1 MSMHGM
7 GGGGGGAW
15 SGMKSLRKDASVKHH
30 RIAKGTIKRILS
42 FSQPYRTSLIVF
54 LIAVVIDA
62 VIVSINPLI
71 LRAIIDKGIMGR
83 NAGLVVSLALVVAGI
98 AVADAG
104 LSIVQRWISAVI
116 GERLIFDMRAKVFA
130 HIQEMPIAFFSRT
143 QTGALISRLNNDI
156 IGAQQAFTDLLSN
169 VVGNIILVAITL
181 AAMFFLSWPITLV
194 ALVLLPVFLFP
205 ARRMGQKLG
214 TLMREGFG
222 LNAEMNQMMTER
234 FNVSGAMLA
243 KLYGSANSES
253 TRFNAKAGRVRD
265 IGITQAAYQRIF
277 FVCLSLTA
285 SLATAFV
292 YGFGGIAALHG
303 ELMIGTLV
311 ALTAYLARLYGP
323 LTALSS
329 LQVDVMST
337 VVSFERVFEVLDL
350 QPMIVDAADAREI
363 PEGPATVVF
372 DSVSFTYPTADQ
384 VSLASLESVA
394 ALDRTAN
401 AIALEDVSFVVEPG
415 TMTAIVGPS
424 GAGKTT
430 LSMLLPRLYDVTGG
444 SISINGTDV
453 RQATLESVRSAI
465 GVVTQDAH
473 LFHETLG
480 ANLRFAREDATDEEL
495 EEALRLAQLGDLLA
509 GLPDGLETVV
519 GERGYR
525 LSGGEKQRVA
535 IARLLLK
542 APRIVILD
550 EATAHLDSESEV
562 AVQRALDQTFAGRT
576 AIVIAH
582 RLSTVRGADQ
592 ILVLN
597 AGRVVERG
605 THAELLRAGG
615 LYAELYETQFANES
629 PTADFA

>member
-1 MSMHGM
+1 MSLHGM
-7 GGGGGGAW
+7 PSAGGGAW
-15 SGMKSLRKDASVKHH
+15 SGMKSLRRDTSVKNHQ
-30 RIAKGTIKRILS
+30 IAKGTIKRILT
-42 FSQPYRTSLIVF
+42 FSRPYRASLVVF
-54 LIAVVIDA
+54 LIAVVVDSI
-62 VIVSINPLI
+62 IVSINPLI
-71 LRAIIDKGIMGR
+71 LRAIIDKGIIGHKQ
-83 NAGLVVSLALVVAGI
+83 GLVIALAITVALI

-104 LSIVQRWISAVI
+104 LSIIQRWVSAVI
-116 GERLIFDMRAKVFA
+116 GERLIYDMRARVFA

-181 AAMFFLSWPITLV
+181 AAMFVLSWPITLG
-194 ALVLLPVFLFP
+194 ALVLLPIFLIP

-243 KLYGSANSES
+243 KLYGDARSES

-277 FVCLSLTA
+277 FVCLTLTA

-292 YGFGGIAALHG
+292 YGFGGVAALHG

-311 ALTAYLARLYGP
+311 ALTAYLARLYSP

-329 LQVDVMST
+329 LQVDVMTT

-350 QPMIVDAADAREI
+350 TPMIGDAENAVAI
-363 PEGPATVVF
+363 PDGPATVIF
-372 DSVSFTYPTADQ
+372 DRVSFTYPSAEQ
-384 VSLASLESVA
+384 VSLASLESVTT
-394 ALDRTAN
+394 LDRTVN
-401 AIALEDVSFVVEPG
+401 AIALDDVSFRVAPG

-444 SISINGTDV
+444 AITINGLDV
-453 RQATLESVRSAI
+453 RDASTESVRAAI

-473 LFHETLG
+473 LFHETLA

-495 EEALRLAQLGDLLA
+495 FHALRQAQLGDLLA
-509 GLPDGLETVV
+509 GLPEGLNTVV

-562 AVQRALDQTFAGRT
+562 AVQRALDETFAGRT
-576 AIVIAH
+576 ALVIAH
-582 RLSTVRGADQ
+582 RLSTIRGADQ
-592 ILVLN
+592 ILVMN
-597 AGRVVERG
+597 AGRIVERG
-605 THAELLRAGG
+605 THAELLSMGG
-615 LYAELYETQFANES
+615 LYGELYETQFS
-629 PTADFA
+629 HGDKLID

>member
-7 GGGGGGAW
+7 GGGSGGAW
-15 SGMKSLRKDASVKHH
+15 SGMKSLRRDASVKHH
-30 RIAKGTIKRILS
+30 QIAKGTIRRIIG
-42 FSQPYRTSLIVF
+42 FSQPYRNSLLMF
-54 LIAVVIDA
+54 LAAVIIDA
-62 VIVSINPLI
+62 VLVSTNPLI
-71 LRAIIDKGIMGR
+71 LRAIIDKGIMDHNQR
-83 NAGLVVSLALVVAGI
+83 LVIGLAITVAII

-104 LSIVQRWISAVI
+104 LSIIQRWISAVI

-130 HIQEMPIAFFSRT
+130 HIQDMPIAFFSRT

-169 VVGNIILVAITL
+169 VVGNIILVCITL
-181 AAMFFLSWPITLV
+181 GAMFFLSWQITLV
-194 ALVLLPVFLFP
+194 ALLLLPVFLFP
-205 ARRMGQKLG
+205 ARRMGRRLG
-214 TLMREGFG
+214 TLMREGFS

-243 KLYGSANSES
+243 KLYGNPTAESE
-253 TRFNAKAGRVRD
+253 RFNAKAGRVRD

-292 YGFGGIAALHG
+292 YGFGGVAALHG
-303 ELMIGTLV
+303 ELMIGTVV
-311 ALTAYLARLYGP
+311 ALTAYLTRLYGP

-350 QPMIVDAADAREI
+350 KPMITDASPAKAIAD
-363 PEGPATVVF
+363 GPATVSFENVC
-372 DSVSFTYPTADQ
+372 FTYPSAEQ
-384 VSLASLESVA
+384 VSLASLESVPT
-394 ALDRTAN
+394 LDRTVN
-401 AIALEDVSFVVEPG
+401 AVALRDVTFRVEPG

-430 LSMLLPRLYDVTGG
+430 LSMLLPRLYDVSSG
-444 SISINGTDV
+444 SISINGLDV
-453 RQATLESVRSAI
+453 REASTESVRAAI

-480 ANLRFAREDATDEEL
+480 ANLRFAKKDASDQEVM
-495 EEALRLAQLGDLLA
+495 EALRLAQLGDLLA
-509 GLPDGLETVV
+509 SLPDGLDTVV

-550 EATAHLDSESEV
+550 EATAHLDSESEL
-562 AVQRALDQTFAGRT
+562 AVQRALDETFVGRT

-597 AGRVVERG
+597 AGAIVERG
-605 THAELLRAGG
+605 THDELLRQGG
-615 LYAELYETQFANES
+615 LYAELYETQFVG
-629 PTADFA
+629 TARDAV